1 MTGDLRRH
9 IPNILTLSRLA
20 WACLLFAV
28 LSRWSYDRSPVSI
41 GRGPDWTLLLAAG
54 LFIVAAATD
63 FLDGNLA
70 RRWNVVSV
78 FGRVMDPFADK
89 LLVIGAFVML
99 AGPGFAT
106 ARLNAEGRPFGTIQ
120 MSGVMPWMAI
130 AILGRELLVTSIRA
144 VVEGKGGSFAAI
156 PSGKWKMVLQSVCV
170 PAVLVLLN
178 VPIQS
183 GEWGDWPLK
192 LIRVLVWATVL
203 VTLWSGIPYVARGI
217 AALREPAAAPE
228 GGLKPMQE
236 LWITSMGLGFM
247 RPAPG
252 TWGSLPPIV
261 LAAGL
266 IDAGL
271 GPAEAPWVFNGALA
285 ATLIAFTAICVLWGG
300 GAEATFGKKD
310 PSQVVADETAGQ
322 SLALLA
328 LPALSCST
336 YPRAAVT
343 LAFAFLAFRV
353 FDILKPFPA
362 HRIQTVAGG
371 WGVVLD
377 DLVAAVYALIAV
389 QIFTRLT
396 GW

>member
-28 LSRWSYDRSPVSI
+28 LSRWSYDRSPI
-41 GRGPDWTLLLAAG
+41 ATGNGPDWTLLLAAA
-54 LFIVAAATD
+54 LFIIAAATD

-99 AGPGFAT
+99 AGPGFSS
-106 ARLNAEGRPFGTIQ
+106 ARADAARDGALGAMQ
-120 MSGVMPWMAI
+120 VSGVMPWMAV

-144 VVEGKGGSFAAI
+144 VVESTGVSFAAI
-156 PSGKWKMVLQSVCV
+156 PSGKWKMVLQSVCI

-178 VPIQS
+178 VPLHA
-183 GEWGDWPLK
+183 GEGGHWPLTV
-192 LIRVLVWATVL
+192 IRVLVWATVL
-203 VTLWSGIPYVARGI
+203 VTLWSGVPYVARGM
-217 AALREPAAAPE
+217 AALRDPATPS
-228 GGLKPMQE
+228 GGLKPMHE
-236 LWITSMGLGFM
+236 LWITSFGLGFM

-271 GPAEAPWVFNGALA
+271 GPADSPWVFSGALA
-285 ATLIAFTAICVLWGG
+285 AVALAFTAICAKWGA
-300 GAEATFGKKD
+300 GAEARFGKKD

-328 LPALSCST
+328 LPAASCST
-336 YPRAAVT
+336 YPRAAAT
-343 LAFAFLAFRV
+343 LAIAFLAFRIA
-353 FDILKPFPA
+353 DILKPFPA
-362 HRIQTVAGG
+362 HRIQKVPGG

-377 DLVAAVYALIAV
+377 DLVAALYALIAV
-389 QIFTRLT
+389 QLFTRLT